1 MHSHDD
7 FDRHHRTLM
16 RRKRWLR
23 KLLRPL
29 PRRANLARYPFLK
42 RFAVQ
47 ARKAAFLWSFKR
59 AQVMPSLY
67 LGMVLAFLPVYGLQI
82 IFGLA
87 GAFLVRGNLTVM
99 IALQMITNPLT
110 IVPVYGLTGWVGF
123 LVMDA
128 LGIGADWGTP
138 LRLTNALFVGGVLVG
153 LIAAVLAD
161 GFWRFAAWEARAFR
175 RRLEHLRSA
184 R

>member
-1 MHSHDD
+1 MSSRDD
-7 FDRHHRTLM
+7 FDRQHRKLM

-82 IFGLA
+82 ILGFA
-87 GAFLVRGNLTVM
+87 CAFLVRGNLTVM

-110 IVPVYGLTGWVGF
+110 IVPVYGLTGWVG
-123 LVMDA
+123 LLAMDA

-153 LIAAVLAD
+153 LVTAVLAD
-161 GFWRFAAWEARAFR
+161 GLWRFAAWEAGVFR
-175 RRLEHLRSA
+175 RRLEHLRA
-184 R
+184 TR